1 MNALCAAML
10 LIWRRTSL
18 ILNGYMTKILTGMS
32 AAYVGQEKMKELMLS
47 TTHATRLAIFVVM

>member
-1 MNALCAAML
+1 MNVLCAAML

-18 ILNGYMTKILTGMS
+18 ILNGLVIKMHTGMS
-32 AAYVGQEKMKELMLS
+32 AAYAGQEKMKELMLS